1 MVPLLQQGMLGPCKC
16 RVLLPCTVCWHVA
29 IDLCT
34 LGAPSLAMR
43 LSRHWSLPFMQASA
57 ALPMSPHGAVDSH
70 LVWSQWMILRGI
82 SKQRNFRCLFGK
94 RAMLTNCIA

>member
-1 MVPLLQQGMLGPCKC
+1 
-16 RVLLPCTVCWHVA
+16 
-29 IDLCT
+29 
-34 LGAPSLAMR
+34 
-43 LSRHWSLPFMQASA
+43 MQASA